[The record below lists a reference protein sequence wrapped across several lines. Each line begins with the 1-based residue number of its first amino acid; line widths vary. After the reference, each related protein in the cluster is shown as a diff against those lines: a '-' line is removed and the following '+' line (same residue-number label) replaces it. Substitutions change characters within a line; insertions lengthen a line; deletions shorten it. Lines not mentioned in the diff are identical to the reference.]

1 MELSSVTYPPPS
13 RHKAWDHKSLRQNLG
28 QGRSLRNQL
37 AEFPSIYSHRARG
50 HCPLLLHIRV
60 YLLGFPQDCWT
71 GWQWGSKQA
80 NTSVE
85 EQQLCRQ
92 ADCPGASPQHW
103 LGRYF
108 RKRGSEAVG
117 CWALDML
124 SHSLHREASYAIFS
138 LLIPQRWNNESWVA
152 QEKAWLRTL
161 TPRLPTKLSWTKR
174 MTKPFHKACRTQET
188 QFTVLLV
195 SSLRPTVTVLGHYRN
210 PKV

>member
-13 RHKAWDHKSLRQNLG
+13 GHKAWDHKSLRQNLG
-28 QGRSLRNQL
+28 QGRSLRNQF

-50 HCPLLLHIRV
+50 HCPLLLHIRM
-60 YLLGFPQDCWT
+60 YLLVFPQDCWT

-103 LGRYF
+103 LDRYF
-108 RKRGSEAVG
+108 RKWGSWV
-117 CWALDML
+117 LK
-124 SHSLHREASYAIFS
+124 
-138 LLIPQRWNNESWVA
+138 LLIHWVTPST
-152 QEKAWLRTL
+152 ERCL
-161 TPRLPTKLSWTKR
+161 TPFSSSFPKDGIMNPELPKKRPDWEPWPQDCPPSSAELRGWQSFSTKHAIHR
-174 MTKPFHKACRTQET
+174 T